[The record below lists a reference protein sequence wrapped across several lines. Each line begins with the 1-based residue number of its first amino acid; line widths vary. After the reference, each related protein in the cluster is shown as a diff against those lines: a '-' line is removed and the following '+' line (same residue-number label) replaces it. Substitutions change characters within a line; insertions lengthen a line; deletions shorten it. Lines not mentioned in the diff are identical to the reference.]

1 MSTNLGSNDLTR
13 LTICEGKRTVR
24 PRQLFVAEPVS
35 SRLKGKTVPSESTA
49 EDAARAFAVVPRPLP
64 FCLPRRA
71 PRSRPRLSL
80 GVSGSPGTPMSN
92 STVRPRTVRHARYG
106 TITSEITSVSDFLA
120 AAEGEVIDMVSGA
133 FWPADCPKIASS
145 LRLPHCTSE
154 WRTARTVA
162 EFSGIG
168 ALEHGLQEGMAE
180 AGLKLRLLQASEL
193 ENTSEGRHN
202 SAVLRKRF
210 PYCEVFNPPQRL
222 AKPYPESARLLTV
235 TTLCRHHSKMNP
247 VRSPWETEELLGPV
261 FERLRNAPAIETVV
275 LENVPEFVQLLDL
288 QERSSYT
295 MWVEGLETCG
305 FTQHAYVLLP
315 TTATGDLHGRTRLLS
330 VHTRPCGFHPAAA
343 LSTLLEDDAD
353 TTTSNPKVAASKRKG
368 FAFNSG
374 VSQNRFE
381 ANSRRLRPTFG
392 RLPAYN
398 SNLNVVI
405 FWDGA
410 YYQLSPWL
418 AGRASALPDAWQ
430 SVAAQGKRKGP
441 SLKVQASALAN
452 MVSPL
457 QARELGFVI
466 GSEWREPRLFSGVAA
481 LENSTRLPQ
490 LFRGRLPDEFPC
502 TKSRYSTGG
511 SVVLCFSDCVGQW
524 HRVGAGLKW
533 RLTAATSTLDEL
545 LAQAV
550 KRKKLKPF
558 MGVTDL
564 RRAAEDTELSAF
576 HRRCASMQ
584 LSLAEEVLA
593 ERVAARPPKVG
604 GNSTWMQ
611 CDSCSKWR
619 RMPKCF
625 APTREEAKQ
634 LVSWTCAM
642 LPIACEAPEETLD
655 YLEEEHWRCE
665 HTYTHANDSWLLKAA
680 KNFGADSSQWKAIKR
695 AGLREA
701 EFLLDFYFR
710 SRTAEQLGERLQ
722 SLLQNRD
729 ARADDRDE
737 PRAGSGAAAG
747 AEAENAYELRCLH
760 ADVEAWVA
768 AARIAEEAN
777 AKRVAAA
784 LAKLELED
792 EHAQG
797 EGCESDPTNL
807 AIPEETWV
815 MCDGCEKWRRVGTIS
830 TSGLA
835 SAWRCEDNSDPRFAS
850 CEAAQELPSDE
861 IDVLLGLAPIPT
873 QAHSSAAPSS
883 RKRRRCL
890 LGNEAPTEDMDVV
903 DEFDACGLSAGDHI
917 FAAGFGPSGS
927 RVWFLAKVLDVCTSR
942 WPPIHVW
949 YECTLDGCSHPLAL
963 PTCRQARVH
972 SRDVAAYL
980 PKRGLS
986 AEDVLGKLHGAA

>member
-1 MSTNLGSNDLTR
+1 M
-13 LTICEGKRTVR
+13 
-24 PRQLFVAEPVS
+24 
-35 SRLKGKTVPSESTA
+35 
-49 EDAARAFAVVPRPLP
+49 
-64 FCLPRRA
+64 
-71 PRSRPRLSL
+71 
-80 GVSGSPGTPMSN
+80 
-92 STVRPRTVRHARYG
+92 
-106 TITSEITSVSDFLA
+106 
-120 AAEGEVIDMVSGA
+120 
-133 FWPADCPKIASS
+133 WPADCPKIASS
-145 LRLPHCTSE
+145 LRLPHCTFE
-154 WRTARTVA
+154 LRTARTVA

-180 AGLKLRLLQASEL
+180 AGLRLRLLEASEL
-193 ENTSEGRHN
+193 EDTSEGRHN

-210 PYCEVFNPPQRL
+210 PYCEVLNPTQRL

-247 VRSPWETEELLGPV
+247 VRSPWETEDLLGPV

-353 TTTSNPKVAASKRKG
+353 ATTSTPKAAASKRKG

-374 VSQNRFE
+374 VGQNRFE
-381 ANSRRLRPTFG
+381 ANGRRLRPTFG

-405 FWDGA
+405 FWDGT

-441 SLKVQASALAN
+441 GLNVQASALAN

-466 GSEWREPRLFSGVAA
+466 GSEWREPRLVSGVVA
-481 LENSTRLPQ
+481 LENATRLPQ

-511 SVVLCFSDCVGQW
+511 SVVLCFSDCVAQW
-524 HRVGAGLKW
+524 HRVGAGLRW

-564 RRAAEDTELSAF
+564 RRASEDTELSAF
-576 HRRCASMQ
+576 HRRCALMQ
-584 LSLAEEVLA
+584 LSLAEEAFA
-593 ERVAARPPKVG
+593 ERVAARPPKIG
-604 GNSTWMQ
+604 ANCTWMQ

-625 APTREEAKQ
+625 APTGEEAEQ

-642 LPIACEAPEETLD
+642 LPIACEFPEETLD

-680 KNFGADSSQWKAIKR
+680 GKFGADPSQWKAIKR
-695 AGLREA
+695 ASQREA

-710 SRTAEQLGERLQ
+710 SRTADQLGERLQ
-722 SLLQNRD
+722 RLLQNRD
-729 ARADDRDE
+729 ARADDPDE
-737 PRAGSGAAAG
+737 PRPGSGAAAG

-768 AARIAEEAN
+768 AARIAEETS

-784 LAKLELED
+784 LAKLDD
-792 EHAQG
+792 EHAQE
-797 EGCESDPTNL
+797 EGCESEPPSL
-807 AIPEETWV
+807 VIPEETWV
-815 MCDGCEKWRRVGTIS
+815 MCDGCEKWRRVCTIS

-850 CEAAQELPSDE
+850 CEAAQELSSDE
-861 IDVLLGLAPIPT
+861 IDVLLGLAPEPS

-883 RKRRRCL
+883 RQRRNA
-890 LGNEAPTEDMDVV
+890 LGNEAPTEEMDVV
-903 DEFDACGLSAGDHI
+903 DEFDACGLSSGDHI

-927 RVWFLAKVLDVCTSR
+927 RAWFLAKVLEVYTSR
-942 WPPIHVW
+942 WPPIEVW

-963 PTCRQARVH
+963 PACRQARVH

-980 PKRGLS
+980 PKSGLS
-986 AEDVLGKLHGAA
+986 AEDVLGKLHEAA